1 MTSRFSPARW
11 VAIGL
16 AALCACSATVGKY
29 VWVDDYPLSP
39 RSTVKEYVISPG
51 DLIAIR
57 VYNQEGM
64 SGRPRVRVD
73 GKISLPFVNDV
84 QAAGLTTAALADHI
98 AKRLKDFV
106 VNPVVTVSLEE
117 TRPFEVYVV
126 GEVVK
131 AGRYPIEPNG
141 TVLQAIAAA
150 GGLTPFASR
159 DKIFVVR
166 NEPAPVRIR
175 FKYDALS
182 RQEGA
187 AASFAL
193 RNGDTVVVE

>member
-1 MTSRFSPARW
+1 MSSRFSARW
-11 VAIGL
+11 AALGL
-16 AALCACSATVGKY
+16 ASVCACSATVGNY
-29 VWVDDYPLSP
+29 VWVDNYPAPP
-39 RSTVKEYVISPG
+39 RTSIKEYVISPG
-51 DLIAIR
+51 DLLAIR

-73 GKISLPFVNDV
+73 GKISLPFLNDV

-106 VNPVVTVSLEE
+106 VNPIVTVSLEE
-117 TRPFEVYVV
+117 TKPFEVYVV

-131 AGRYPIEPNG
+131 AGRYMVEPSG

-159 DKIFVVR
+159 DRIFVVR

-182 RQEGA
+182 RLEGA
-187 AASFAL
+187 AAAFAL
-193 RNGDTVVVE
+193 RNGDTIVVE

>member
-1 MTSRFSPARW
+1 MTSRFSAARL
-11 VAIGL
+11 AAMGL
-16 AALCACSATVGKY
+16 ATLCACSAAAGKY
-29 VWVDDYPLSP
+29 VWVDDYPPTP
-39 RSTVKEYVISPG
+39 RTNVKEYVISPG
-51 DLIAIR
+51 DVIAIR

-73 GKISLPFVNDV
+73 GKISLPFLNDV

-117 TRPFEVYVV
+117 ARPFEVYVV
-126 GEVVK
+126 GEVGK

-150 GGLTPFASR
+150 GGLSPFASR

-166 NEPAPVRIR
+166 NDPAPVRIR
-175 FKYDALS
+175 FRYDSLS
-182 RQEGA
+182 RLEGA
-187 AASFAL
+187 AANFTL
-193 RNGDTVVVE
+193 RSGDTVVVE

>member
-1 MTSRFSPARW
+1 MSSRSPIRWAAVGLTS
-11 VAIGL
+11 
-16 AALCACSATVGKY
+16 LCACSATGSY
-29 VWVDDYPLSP
+29 VWVDDYPASP
-39 RSTVKEYVISPG
+39 RTSAKEYVISPG
-51 DLIAIR
+51 DLLAIR

-73 GKISLPFVNDV
+73 GKISLPFLNDV
-84 QAAGLTTAALADHI
+84 QAAGLSTPALADQI
-98 AKRLKDFV
+98 ARRLKDFV

-126 GEVVK
+126 GEVLK
-131 AGRYPIEPNG
+131 AGRYVIEPSG

-159 DKIFVVR
+159 DRIFVVR

-182 RQEGA
+182 KLQGA
-187 AASFAL
+187 AAGFAL
-193 RNGDTVVVE
+193 RNGDTIVVE

>member
-16 AALCACSATVGKY
+16 AALWACSGAVGKY
-29 VWVDDYPLSP
+29 VWVDDYPMSP
-39 RSTVKEYVISPG
+39 RTTVKEYVISPG
-51 DLIAIR
+51 DVIAIR

-73 GKISLPFVNDV
+73 GKITVPFVNDV

-141 TVLQAIAAA
+141 SVLQAIAAA